1 MEDEASRAD
10 ARHGIGLGALIPR
23 PKIDPL
29 GTQSVVS
36 A

>member
-10 ARHGIGLGALIPR
+10 ARHGIGGALIPR